1 MPQIKREI
9 IMNNFEER
17 MQMAKTTFVTR
28 WKTDTRLVASIRV
41 IEKAS
46 SYIGNTP
53 LHKNDTMVM

>member
-28 WKTDTRLVASIRV
+28 WKTDTRLVLSIRAV
-41 IEKAS
+41 EKTRDPRIHS
-46 SYIGNTP
+46 ENIF
-53 LHKNDTMVM
+53 

>member
-41 IEKAS
+41 IEKAQ
-46 SYIGNTP
+46 
-53 LHKNDTMVM
+53 